1 MSKVIN
7 IAKYTFAFVVIA
19 GGFSIIIGSLM
30 GGGASRSY
38 DKMRGV
44 NSDPRSV
51 LVQAVLIETD
61 AQGVGSIE
69 LPTAGARLSDAAFAE
84 LLSDAGDLRDSGEA
98 RVRTPAIL
106 VQHEES
112 GGVTVKLGDRVFN
125 ADISPSVI
133 DTKHGPVLRV
143 ALQINRIDS
152 DSSATPRELS
162 FATAYTTAPGST
174 VVLDLAGLGLDE
186 SRAVLALRT
195 SLSDPTPT
203 ENN

>member
-7 IAKYTFAFVVIA
+7 IAKFTFAFVVIA

-61 AQGVGSIE
+61 AQGVASIE
-69 LPTAGARLSDAAFAE
+69 LPAAGAQLSDAAFAE
-84 LLSDAGDLRDSGEA
+84 LLSDAGNLRDSGEA

-195 SLSDPTPT
+195 SLSDPTPRQ
-203 ENN
+203 NN

>member
-61 AQGVGSIE
+61 TQGVASIE
-69 LPTAGARLSDAAFAE
+69 LPAAGARLSDAAFAE